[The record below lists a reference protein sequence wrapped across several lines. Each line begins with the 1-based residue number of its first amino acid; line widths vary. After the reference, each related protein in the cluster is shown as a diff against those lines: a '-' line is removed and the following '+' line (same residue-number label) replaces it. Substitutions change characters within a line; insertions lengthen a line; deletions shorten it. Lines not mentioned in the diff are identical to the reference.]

1 MATSKQYFSCQFVIP
16 SLSYDIET
24 GLYYLQSRYYDPEMG
39 RFINADKYPS
49 TGQGLAGNN
58 MFAYCGNN
66 PVSRLDANGEAFETI
81 FDIISLASSVAD
93 VIANPANPW
102 AWAGL
107 LGDVVDVAVPFVTGV
122 GEATKAV
129 GTSVRVITNANDVVD
144 TARTFRK
151 TAKKTDDI
159 KRTVGTYVVL
169 YKDGNNYV
177 GKGSFNR
184 AIKSAKNHLQGND
197 KVSAIIW
204 APATSDKNAF
214 IAEYFLQ
221 TVRGVGSKGKNTF
234 NKIWSPG
241 KLMY

>member
-1 MATSKQYFSCQFVIP
+1 
-16 SLSYDIET
+16 
-24 GLYYLQSRYYDPEMG
+24 MG
-39 RFINADKYPS
+39 RFINADNYPT
-49 TGQGLAGNN
+49 TGQGLTGNN

-151 TAKKTDDI
+151 TAKKQMT
-159 KRTVGTYVVL
+159 L
-169 YKDGNNYV
+169 NE
-177 GKGSFNR
+177 
-184 AIKSAKNHLQGND
+184 L
-197 KVSAIIW
+197 
-204 APATSDKNAF
+204 
-214 IAEYFLQ
+214 
-221 TVRGVGSKGKNTF
+221 
-234 NKIWSPG
+234 
-241 KLMY
+241 